1 MKNIFILSI
10 IISLFSACG
19 NKKTEPTVLTTAP
32 EDVVELTDAQLKNVE
47 MSTGNIQQQDISA
60 TLKVNGIID
69 VPPQNLVSVSVPLG
83 GYLKSTKLLEGMHI
97 RKGEVIATMEDP
109 LYIQLQQDYLTAKVH
124 FNSIEKEYLRQK
136 DLNLSKASSDKV
148 FENAQTE
155 YASQKVLIKSLAE
168 KLKLIHSSSD
178 KLNENN
184 ISRSINIPSP
194 IDGYVSTVKMNIG
207 KYVSPSDVMFE
218 LINPKDIHLALTVFE
233 KDLDKIFIGQKLLAY
248 NNNQPNKKYACKI
261 ILISRDLSTERSVT
275 VHCHFDKYDSALIP
289 GMFMNADLSF
299 LSQKALVI
307 PDEAVVRFEAKHYV
321 FCKTDKN
328 NFQMLEVETGI
339 INNGVTQ
346 ISFKDNIDFKNKLF
360 VTKGAYTLL
369 MKMKNTEEE

>member
-19 NKKTEPTVLTTAP
+19 NKKTEPTVEKSVA
-32 EDVVELTDAQLKNVE
+32 EDIVELTDAQLKNVE
-47 MSTGNIQQQDISA
+47 ISTGTIQQQDISS

-83 GYLKSTKLLEGMHI
+83 GYLKSTKLLEGMHV

-109 LYIQLQQDYLTAKVH
+109 QYIQLQQDYLTAKAY
-124 FNSIEKEYLRQK
+124 FNAIEKEYLRQK
-136 DLNLSKASSDKV
+136 DLNQSKASSDKV
-148 FENAQTE
+148 FEKAQTD

-168 KLKLIHSSSD
+168 KLKLIHISPD

-184 ISRSINIPSP
+184 ISRSISIPSP
-194 IDGYVSTVKMNIG
+194 IGGFVSSVKMNIG
-207 KYVSPSDVMFE
+207 KYVSPSDVLFE

-233 KDLDKIFIGQKLLAY
+233 KDLDKIFIGQKLIAY
-248 NNNQPNKKYACKI
+248 NNNQPDKKYTCKI
-261 ILISRDLSTERSVT
+261 ILIGRDLSSDRSVT
-275 VHCHFDKYDSALIP
+275 VHCHFENYDNALIP
-289 GMFMNADLSF
+289 GMYMNAELSF
-299 LSQKALVI
+299 LSQKALVV

-328 NFQMLEVETGI
+328 NFQMLEVSIGI
-339 INNGVTQ
+339 VEKGVTQ
-346 ISFKDNIDFKNKLF
+346 ISFKDNIDFKNKIF

-369 MKMKNTEEE
+369 MKLKNTEEE